1 MRKIAS
7 PKFLSILVLS
17 LATLLPS
24 GLAQT
29 QAGACGSQPF
39 CVETNDFVATITSF
53 RSSLTTSNVKIIDTS
68 IRFQNK
74 TNQQLILGYAISSG
88 IATDDQGN
96 RLVVGGP
103 NGFRGIGYVNGSNL
117 DPKFVV
123 RPGGYADAQFE
134 LLAQGWPK
142 IVGFTHQLDL
152 TVNEINSF
160 QGNQHTVGGEFPL
173 HFQGLANGSAAA
185 SPAVGALT
193 NAAAG
198 SGPCGLAGAQGA
210 AGQASAGVSTAAN
223 TLSSLG
229 SLFGKKKTAQKANQ
243 VAGAA
248 AGCDPR
254 VNNVASVAGGL
265 AGAAAAANAQQAQ
278 ANAATAQAQQMM
290 AGAGGNAATAQAQ
303 QMMAAAGG
311 NPTTQQAASNA
322 NLQATMQAAAAQS
335 QADAQANAQVAA
347 AATAANPGN
356 LAASAFSKFKLSQL
370 KKQQKMQQSAQQP
383 QQQQASPQQVASVE
397 APTGAALSDPQQSSS
412 QQNMT
417 GANMQGA
424 QLQDQANPDLMHNA
438 ATKAASAAKYD
449 ILGIH
454 LGMSAKEAA
463 AILHSRGMQLA
474 PDTIKYDFLPGPLTY
489 GVEARNA
496 VELRTNGSQPGGEKV
511 YLMLSMPPNQQ
522 TVSKISRL
530 IMFTKETAPTAAGLV
545 ADLVKKY
552 GTPSYDSNP
561 ADLYYT
567 GYRILFW
574 VDDAQGRRLLNEL
587 NPDGHG
593 YSVRISN
600 CLATPSFKTVA
611 VSMPGDVGIEP
622 DTTTEK
628 IRLEKGYAESITGR
642 PECADLT
649 MVSAKILYGYPIGV
663 TARDVAGGLVVGI
676 GSGPMDRVETD
687 ATHNFLV
694 QAATQRDARQKQA
707 AQKNKPAL

>member
-1 MRKIAS
+1 MRTTVS
-7 PKFLSILVLS
+7 PKLLSIIILS
-17 LATLLPS
+17 LSCLLPG
-24 GLAQT
+24 GLAQAP
-29 QAGACGSQPF
+29 AGACGSQPY
-39 CVETNDFVATITSF
+39 CAETNDFVAIVTSF
-53 RSSLTTSNVKIIDTS
+53 RTSTTTSNVKIIDTT

-88 IATDDQGN
+88 MATDDQGN
-96 RLVVGGP
+96 RLVVAGA
-103 NGFRGIGYVNGSNL
+103 NGYRGIGYVNGSNF
-117 DPKFVV
+117 DPRFVV

-152 TVNEINSF
+152 TVNEINSYE
-160 QGNQHTVGGEFPL
+160 GNQHALGGEFPL
-173 HFQGLANGSAAA
+173 HFEGLKNGSAGSA
-185 SPAVGALT
+185 PGLGALT
-193 NAAAG
+193 SATAA
-198 SGPCGLAGAQGA
+198 SGPCGLAGAQSVAGQTSATVSGA
-210 AGQASAGVSTAAN
+210 ASA
-223 TLSSLG
+223 LSSFG
-229 SLFGKKKTAQKANQ
+229 SLFGKKKAAQKANQ
-243 VAGAA
+243 VSNAA

-265 AGAAAAANAQQAQ
+265 AGAAAAANAQQTQ
-278 ANAATAQAQQMM
+278 ANPATAQ
-290 AGAGGNAATAQAQ
+290 TQ
-303 QMMAAAGG
+303 QMMAAAGA
-311 NPTTQQAASNA
+311 NTSTAQQMTANAS
-322 NLQATMQAAAAQS
+322 LQATMQAAAAQS
-335 QADAQANAQVAA
+335 QANTQAA
-347 AATAANPGN
+347 AATATAANPGN
-356 LAASAFSKFKLSQL
+356 LAASAFSRFKLSQL
-370 KKQQKMQQSAQQP
+370 KKQQRMQQQS
-383 QQQQASPQQVASVE
+383 QQQAQQQISPQQVASVE
-397 APTGAALSDPQQSSS
+397 APTGAALSDPQQTSS
-412 QQNMT
+412 QPNMT

-424 QLQDQANPDLMHNA
+424 QLEDQANPDVLHNA
-438 ATKAASAAKYD
+438 ANKAASAGKYD

-463 AILHSRGMQLA
+463 AILHARGMQLA

-489 GVEARNA
+489 GVEARNQ

-530 IMFTKETAPTAAGLV
+530 IMFTKETAPTADGLV

-552 GTPSYDSNP
+552 GTPSYDSHP

-574 VDDAQGRRLLNEL
+574 VDDAQGHRLLNEF

-628 IRLEKGYAESITGR
+628 IRLEKGYAESVTGR

-649 MVSAKILYGYPIGV
+649 IVSAKILYGYPIGV

-687 ATHNFLV
+687 ATHNFLM